1 LTDLSKTLRPYQQR
15 IDQILESTLSNQNKS
30 LKNLYAAMRYVAL
43 AAGKRMR
50 PLLVYSTADALQLD
64 LKQVDASAVAIE
76 LIHAYSLVHDDLPA
90 MDDDDLRRGRPSCHK
105 AYDEATAILVGDA
118 LQALAFE
125 TLARK
130 PQAQEQETTL
140 SADIRLQLIQV
151 LASASGPNGMV
162 GGQTMDLAG
171 VGRILEIDELN
182 SMHQHKTGQLIQAC
196 ITMPAICAPHLTDN
210 ERYTLHSLGETIGL
224 AFQIRDD
231 ILDQISDTATLGKPQ
246 GSDSNKDKST
256 YVSLLGLDEAQKRC
270 QELHTKALDC
280 LSQCKLSDSSL
291 RLLVDF
297 IVSRNR

>member
-1 LTDLSKTLRPYQQR
+1 LTDLSETLRPYQQR
-15 IDQILESTLSNQNKS
+15 IDQILETTFSNRNEN
-30 LKNLYAAMRYVAL
+30 LEPLYAAMRYVAL
-43 AAGKRMR
+43 GSGKRMR

-64 LKQVDASAVAIE
+64 LGLVDASAVAIE

-125 TLARK
+125 TLSKNALATNK
-130 PQAQEQETTL
+130 ESALT
-140 SADIRLQLIQV
+140 ADIKLQLIET
-151 LASASGPNGMV
+151 LASASGASGMV
-162 GGQTMDLAG
+162 GGQIMDLAG
-171 VGRILEIDELN
+171 VGKTLEIDQLS

-246 GSDSNKDKST
+246 GSDSNKGKST
-256 YVSLLGLDEAQKRC
+256 YVSLLGLDQAKKRC
-270 QELHTKALDC
+270 QELHTKALDQ
-280 LSQCKLSDSSL
+280 LSQCQLSASSL

>member
-1 LTDLSKTLRPYQQR
+1 MDLSETLRPYQQR
-15 IDQILESTLSNQNKS
+15 IDQILESTLSNRDES
-30 LKNLYAAMRYVAL
+30 LKTLYAAMRYVTL

-64 LKQVDASAVAIE
+64 LKLVDTSAVAIE

-90 MDDDDLRRGRPSCHK
+90 MDDDDLRRGQPSCHK

-125 TLARK
+125 TLAED
-130 PQAQEQETTL
+130 QATL
-140 SADIRLQLIQV
+140 LNADTRLQLIQI
-151 LASASGPNGMV
+151 LASASGANGMV
-162 GGQTMDLAG
+162 GGQIMDLAA
-171 VGRILEIDELN
+171 VGQQLEIDQL
-182 SMHQHKTGQLIQAC
+182 STMHQHKTGQLIQAC
-196 ITMPAICAPHLTDN
+196 ISMPAVCAPHLTDN

-256 YVSLLGLDEAQKRC
+256 YVSLLGLDEAQNRC
-270 QELHTKALDC
+270 NKLHAKALDC

>member
-1 LTDLSKTLRPYQQR
+1 MTDLSKTLRPYQQR
-15 IDQILESTLSNQNKS
+15 IDQILESTLSNHNES
-30 LKNLYAAMRYVAL
+30 LENLYAAMRYVTL

-64 LKQVDASAVAIE
+64 LKWVDASAVAIE

-90 MDDDDLRRGRPSCHK
+90 MDDDDLRRGQPSCHK

-125 TLARK
+125 TLA
-130 PQAQEQETTL
+130 QEQETTL
-140 SADIRLQLIQV
+140 SAAIRLQLIQV
-151 LASASGPNGMV
+151 LARASGPNGMV

-171 VGRILEIDELN
+171 VGQTLEIDELS

-196 ITMPAICAPHLTDN
+196 ITMPTICAPHLTDN

-246 GSDSNKDKST
+246 GSDSNKNKST
-256 YVSLLGLDEAQKRC
+256 YVSLLGLDQAQKRC
-270 QELHTKALDC
+270 QELHTKALDY